1 VSVHEAAQP
10 VDVRVPAL
18 PALPALPV
26 ASQRG
31 WERTYVACA
40 AAADAVSALAAAVL
54 AYEVRF
60 PEAQGAHSVLYPLLT
75 LLLPVLWVAAMAAAG
90 TYDRRFIGVGSE
102 EFRRVVVAALGVI
115 SFVGTFSWATRAEI
129 ARGYM
134 VIALPA
140 ATLMTLA
147 LRYALRKHVHRLRVD
162 GRCVQRTLLVGPVG
176 AVEDLAQR
184 LGSAPHHGYQVI
196 GACLT
201 PHEGLPERRGKVPML
216 GELADVASAVSRA
229 EADTVAVLAC
239 PQLDGTALRRL
250 AWELEPTGADLI
262 VAPTLVDV
270 AGPRLS
276 IRPVEGLPLLH
287 VDHPTFTGLRRLLK
301 VGFDRCLAGLALL
314 LLSPLLAVIAVAV
327 KLDSPGPVLFRQLR
341 VGRLGQEFTILKF
354 RSMVADAERR
364 MDEVVQL
371 NQGDGP
377 LFKAHADPRV
387 TRVGAFLRR
396 TSLDELP
403 QLVNVLLGQMS
414 LVGPRPHL
422 AAEVALFGS
431 DMTRR
436 MLVKPGLTGLWQVS
450 GRSDLTWDE
459 SVRVDLRYVENW
471 SFMLDVAI
479 LWKTL
484 FVVLRR
490 SGAY

>member
-1 VSVHEAAQP
+1 
-10 VDVRVPAL
+10 
-18 PALPALPV
+18 
-26 ASQRG
+26 
-31 WERTYVACA
+31 
-40 AAADAVSALAAAVL
+40 
-54 AYEVRF
+54 
-60 PEAQGAHSVLYPLLT
+60 
-75 LLLPVLWVAAMAAAG
+75 
-90 TYDRRFIGVGSE
+90 
-102 EFRRVVVAALGVI
+102 
-115 SFVGTFSWATRAEI
+115 
-129 ARGYM
+129 
-134 VIALPA
+134 
-140 ATLMTLA
+140 
-147 LRYALRKHVHRLRVD
+147 
-162 GRCVQRTLLVGPVG
+162 
-176 AVEDLAQR
+176 
-184 LGSAPHHGYQVI
+184 
-196 GACLT
+196 
-201 PHEGLPERRGKVPML
+201 
-216 GELADVASAVSRA
+216 
-229 EADTVAVLAC
+229 VAVLAC
-239 PQLDGTALRRL
+239 PQLDGPALRRL
-250 AWELEPTGADLI
+250 AWDLEPSGADLI

-287 VDHPTFTGLRRLLK
+287 VDQPTFTGLRRLLK
-301 VGFDRCLAGLALL
+301 AGFDRCLAGLALVA
-314 LLSPLLAVIAVAV
+314 LSPLLAVIALAV
-327 KLDSPGPVLFRQLR
+327 KVNSPGPVLFRQVR

-377 LFKAHADPRV
+377 LFKAHADPRI

-403 QLVNVLLGQMS
+403 QLVNVMLGQMS

-471 SFMLDVAI
+471 SFMLDLAI

>member
-1 VSVHEAAQP
+1 
-10 VDVRVPAL
+10 
-18 PALPALPV
+18 
-26 ASQRG
+26 
-31 WERTYVACA
+31 
-40 AAADAVSALAAAVL
+40 
-54 AYEVRF
+54 
-60 PEAQGAHSVLYPLLT
+60 
-75 LLLPVLWVAAMAAAG
+75 
-90 TYDRRFIGVGSE
+90 
-102 EFRRVVVAALGVI
+102 
-115 SFVGTFSWATRAEI
+115 
-129 ARGYM
+129 M

-140 ATLMTLA
+140 ATLTTLA

-201 PHEGLPERRGKVPML
+201 PHEGLPERRGKVPVL

-341 VGRLGQEFTILKF
+341 VGRLGREFTILKF

-471 SFMLDVAI
+471 SFMLDVTI

>member
-1 VSVHEAAQP
+1 
-10 VDVRVPAL
+10 
-18 PALPALPV
+18 
-26 ASQRG
+26 
-31 WERTYVACA
+31 
-40 AAADAVSALAAAVL
+40 
-54 AYEVRF
+54 
-60 PEAQGAHSVLYPLLT
+60 
-75 LLLPVLWVAAMAAAG
+75 MAAAG

-102 EFRRVVVAALGVI
+102 EFRRAVVAALGVI

-140 ATLMTLA
+140 ATLATLA
-147 LRYALRKHVHRLRVD
+147 LRYALRKHVHRLRAD
-162 GRCVQRTLLVGPVG
+162 GRCVQRTLLVGRVS
-176 AVEDLAQR
+176 AVEDLAER
-184 LGSAPHHGYQVI
+184 LGLAQHHGYQVI

-201 PHEGLPERRGKVPML
+201 PHDGLPERRGKVPVVGGL
-216 GELADVASAVSRA
+216 GDVEAAVRRT

-239 PQLDGTALRRL
+239 PELDGPALRRL
-250 AWELEPTGADLI
+250 AWDLEPTGADLV
-262 VAPTLVDV
+262 VAPTLVEV

-287 VDHPTFTGLRRLLK
+287 VDQPTFTGARRLMK
-301 VGFDRCLAGLALL
+301 AGFDRCLAAAALL
-314 LLSPLLAVIAVAV
+314 VLLPMLVVVAVAV
-327 KLDSPGPVLFRQLR
+327 KLDSPGPVLFRQVR

-354 RSMVADAERR
+354 RTMVADAERR
-364 MDEVVQL
+364 MDEVLRL
-371 NQGDGP
+371 NEGDGP
-377 LFKAHADPRV
+377 LFKAHTDPRV
-387 TRVGAFLRR
+387 TRVGALLRR

-403 QLVNVLLGQMS
+403 QLVNILLGQMS

-422 AAEVALFGS
+422 AAEVALFGT

-471 SFMLDVAI
+471 SFMLDLAI

-490 SGAY
+490 RGAY

>member
-1 VSVHEAAQP
+1 
-10 VDVRVPAL
+10 
-18 PALPALPV
+18 
-26 ASQRG
+26 
-31 WERTYVACA
+31 
-40 AAADAVSALAAAVL
+40 
-54 AYEVRF
+54 
-60 PEAQGAHSVLYPLLT
+60 
-75 LLLPVLWVAAMAAAG
+75 
-90 TYDRRFIGVGSE
+90 
-102 EFRRVVVAALGVI
+102 
-115 SFVGTFSWATRAEI
+115 
-129 ARGYM
+129 
-134 VIALPA
+134 
-140 ATLMTLA
+140 
-147 LRYALRKHVHRLRVD
+147 
-162 GRCVQRTLLVGPVG
+162 
-176 AVEDLAQR
+176 
-184 LGSAPHHGYQVI
+184 
-196 GACLT
+196 
-201 PHEGLPERRGKVPML
+201 
-216 GELADVASAVSRA
+216 
-229 EADTVAVLAC
+229 VAVLAC